1 MAVEQAGKLLAERF
15 RELKTLELALAAE
28 LAEARAAEARLEQAR
43 LEQARL
49 DEIGGDR
56 ARRAAVESR
65 G

>member
-43 LEQARL
+43 L